1 MPQNNCL
8 ILFSEEILFEPTYD
22 NRQELQLNFYNVQEI
37 LMKNLMVQ
45 DTFKMHAENVKETRI
60 MNSTFTHIP
69 TKGMI
74 ISQAKLLDI
83 QDSRFF
89 RVYRQSI
96 IVEKTKKVR
105 NSKTNVVLPYICSAK
120 KVSGAAII
128 SLSLLLCLSGSLL
141 WGLGIF
147 LTKLCNS
154 RFHISYL
161 NAVSPKKSELWTKYK
176 MNWKYWTQGN
186 FFDYLS
192 MTFDLFSALKSL
204 LSFEMDLFTS

>member
-1 MPQNNCL
+1 M
-8 ILFSEEILFEPTYD
+8 FEPTYD

-128 SLSLLLCLSGSLL
+128 SLSLLLCLSGDLL
-141 WGLGIF
+141 WGLDIS
-147 LTKLCNS
+147 LTKLWKS
-154 RFHISYL
+154 RSHISYL
-161 NAVSPKKSELWTKYK
+161 TICKIQLECVKYGFELSSVLILFLSNPDPKHL
-176 MNWKYWTQGN
+176 
-186 FFDYLS
+186 D
-192 MTFDLFSALKSL
+192 
-204 LSFEMDLFTS
+204 

>member
-60 MNSTFTHIP
+60 TNSTFTHIP

-128 SLSLLLCLSGSLL
+128 SLSLLLCLLGSLL

-154 RFHISYL
+154 HISYL
-161 NAVSPKKSELWTKYK
+161 NAVSPKKSKL
-176 MNWKYWTQGN
+176 
-186 FFDYLS
+186 
-192 MTFDLFSALKSL
+192 
-204 LSFEMDLFTS
+204 

>member
-1 MPQNNCL
+1 MTILQFFDNICHF
-8 ILFSEEILFEPTYD
+8 IVVCSSIIVWFLFSEEILFEPTYD

-105 NSKTNVVLPYICSAK
+105 NSKTNVVLPYICS
-120 KVSGAAII
+120 S
-128 SLSLLLCLSGSLL
+128 
-141 WGLGIF
+141 
-147 LTKLCNS
+147 
-154 RFHISYL
+154 
-161 NAVSPKKSELWTKYK
+161 
-176 MNWKYWTQGN
+176 
-186 FFDYLS
+186 
-192 MTFDLFSALKSL
+192 
-204 LSFEMDLFTS
+204 